1 MTITL
6 ELFELKNLC
15 MEMAELGAA
24 KYAATQAPAGD
35 LIKQRA
41 AYREFGEARVKS
53 WVNRN
58 LVSPVR
64 VGCAKNSPLKYSR
77 ADLIACS
84 NADKLNCIINK

>member
-6 ELFELKNLC
+6 ELFVLFFLC

-84 NADKLNCIINK
+84 NAEKLNCIINK

>member
-1 MTITL
+1 MTLTL

-41 AYREFGEARVKS
+41 AYREFGEARV
-53 WVNRN
+53 NRN

-84 NADKLNCIINK
+84 NAEKLNCIINK

>member
-41 AYREFGEARVKS
+41 AYREFGEARVEK
-53 WVNRN
+53 
-58 LVSPVR
+58 PH
-64 VGCAKNSPLKYSR
+64 
-77 ADLIACS
+77 
-84 NADKLNCIINK
+84 